1 MGLFKEEIACLT
13 ADESHDS
20 LVSFYYL
27 IQPSTFTNMTA
38 SRNKKSD
45 QDTLPTVDKHV
56 TREILGYLNFSNGK
70 PDPKFR
76 LNWNQLFSEWE
87 HPPTTQTLE
96 LLLISHL
103 KELEGTTGAFQEI
116 KQAESVIQIAF
127 EECLPQYRQHHRDLL
142 FHVTEQELIQPYFLA
157 VLFEALLEQGGPWEP
172 TQQVVSGTIN
182 RLNDFVGFRPV
193 AVLENGRQMQVY
205 PHEKFRPLPVYFCE
219 SGVASGSYQR
229 LIEQTIKT
237 LQNTPDDLL
246 HQAYFSLDKMDE
258 IAIDLRAHDH
268 LHPVNKRTNYMFGE
282 WDPHVIDNQGYYR
295 RFVIRRLILDSLLAW
310 IDENEDIPLEERLQ
324 DAAAVLSGTMLM
336 ASSISGCGPDT
347 HASDTS
353 LTSLLPRVARQRDD
367 YYNRLLASATGKRA
381 ERLLKE
387 AKQSQQPF
395 GHIRHYLNL
404 HLARYG
410 AQQVQ
415 HRQLSRIYARM
426 GFSAA
431 ARCEA
436 AVIPCTSV
444 RFECEIQWRI
454 TMVHLH
460 LERYELEQAW
470 KLIPEIEDHL
480 TRGIECGALIDPWN
494 ILGFQGLFPLFISR
508 EDSIP
513 DQRSEVLLDL
523 MEETFSAYSATL
535 SEAAAQGNN
544 QLKLEISD
552 RFQKLAEKWDRYAT
566 TTVEDLPHVNGQ
578 DSFESAA
585 HVSQILTEWKSGGEA
600 VGDISFWR
608 QHVDRFESAKAYALT
623 VDALLQKHDHVAA
636 IGLIMQW
643 LSQVDQTGL
652 ESGPYSIHAVLLQWM
667 RQLTSNVDP
676 EAIPANSHSIRK
688 MFDYL
693 EANAADYW
701 SVPNFDA
708 VLPIPEK
715 EIEDPFEIDPEEPD
729 EEDSL
734 FDAAYENVTFRDSA
748 DDGIQGEM
756 MDSGFSPSNT
766 EIESINRQL
775 EPRLKFLNTLSQLWQ
790 LSAAFFCETK
800 FVSSENSEKPAVL
813 NEETRESIAGWI
825 QHTEHLQQELVVL
838 LNSIWNYQIPKPSG
852 DHDSN
857 IEYDL
862 QLQTKYYLMHAIIIT
877 TVNCRSARLMLVST
891 LPQTEAESELSE
903 NESLLVPIYRG
914 VLTRDV
920 ELIKREFPTFLSNIV
935 ETPLLYTPIDQGG
948 KPNVVLKVRSLQMI
962 LRFLLSQLPNLGLL
976 RETWQLLK
984 TAYRMERNSR
994 PEGIAVS
1001 EFDRLFRTALRSTLS
1016 AIIRSSHS
1024 WETEQLDDEQLINIA
1039 EQLVNKYREQW
1050 LKHSRTMR
1058 LSSAEALNQDFV
1070 WQEVKQF
1077 IELYGADLFHAQY
1090 LTLGNLRTILHNGI
1104 EQYLDYLAEYQ
1115 DPAHPMA
1122 LLTDLEDG
1130 KVDIEEAVTN
1140 LKVIFE
1146 SVIDKF
1152 DRFVEYNSTTT
1163 QSDYGEMF
1171 YCLLDF
1177 LRIEAAYERDDWKM
1191 VPLLIAHKVLAQQDR
1206 NESALIWEAVFEA
1219 TSEEM
1224 AKKHLK
1230 KLKQTES
1237 KYKINLPLISDHLN
1251 ERFVKPLAV
1260 NRMMALVPRAMKDA
1274 ANGNEESAAF
1284 SILQE
1289 EIERYLAS
1297 TIGSGID
1304 IPDWMRNLEDEI
1316 DRLDEKVTSEQYDI
1330 ETQIKLSPV
1339 PMSLDDIK
1347 KQLKQW
1353 NQPLT
1358 RSRKKKK

>member
-1 MGLFKEEIACLT
+1 MN
-13 ADESHDS
+13 
-20 LVSFYYL
+20 V
-27 IQPSTFTNMTA
+27 
-38 SRNKKSD
+38 SRNKKTD
-45 QDTLPTVDKHV
+45 QQSLPAVDKHII
-56 TREILGYLNFSNGK
+56 REILGYLNFSNGK
-70 PDPKFR
+70 PDSKFR
-76 LNWNQLFSEWE
+76 FNWNQLFFELDQ
-87 HPPTTQTLE
+87 PPTVEMLYS
-96 LLLISHL
+96 LLNSHL
-103 KELEGTTGAFQEI
+103 QALKGTSGAFQEI
-116 KQAESVIQIAF
+116 KQAESVLRIAF
-127 EECLPQYRQHHRDLL
+127 EECLPQYKQHHRDLL
-142 FHVTEQELIQPYFLA
+142 FHVPEKEFLQPYFLA
-157 VLFEALLEQGGPWEP
+157 VLFEALLEQGGPWE
-172 TQQVVSGTIN
+172 QNERIVSASIDK
-182 RLNDFVGFRPV
+182 LNDFVGFRPV

-205 PHEKFRPLPVYFCE
+205 PHEKFRPIPLYLRDC
-219 SGVASGSYQR
+219 GVASGPYQR
-229 LIEQTIKT
+229 LIEQAINT
-237 LQNTPDDLL
+237 LEATPSDLL
-246 HQAYFSLDKMDE
+246 YQAHFTLDKVDE

-295 RFVIRRLILDSLLAW
+295 RFVIRKLILDSLLAW
-310 IDENEDIPLEERLQ
+310 IDEHKEIPLQERLQ

-336 ASSISGCGPDT
+336 ASSISGSGPDT
-347 HASDTS
+347 HSGDTS
-353 LTSLLPRVARQRDD
+353 LTSLLPKVARQRDD
-367 YYNRLLASATGKRA
+367 YYNRLLSSATGKRA
-381 ERLLKE
+381 ERLAKE
-387 AKQSQQPF
+387 AQQSQQPF

-426 GFSAA
+426 GFSSA

-444 RFECEIQWRI
+444 RFECELQWRI

-460 LERYELEQAW
+460 LERYELDQAW
-470 KLIPEIEDHL
+470 QLISEIEEQL

-523 MEETFSAYSATL
+523 MEEIFSAYSATL

-544 QLKLEISD
+544 KLKLEISD

-585 HVSQILTEWKSGGEA
+585 HVSQILTEWKNGGES

-623 VDALLQKHDHVAA
+623 VDALLQKRDHVAA

-667 RQLTSNVDP
+667 RQLTSNV
-676 EAIPANSHSIRK
+676 EFESIKENSDSIRK

-701 SVPNFDA
+701 TVPHFDA
-708 VLPIPEK
+708 ILPVPDN

-729 EEDSL
+729 EEDAL
-734 FDAAYENVTFRDSA
+734 FGAAYEDVIFRDSA
-748 DDGIQGEM
+748 DDGVQGET
-756 MDSGFSPSNT
+756 MDSGYSSSNT

-790 LSAAFFCETK
+790 LSAAFFSEVETTRFQHEMESPTK
-800 FVSSENSEKPAVL
+800 EKSTEFDL
-813 NEETRESIAGWI
+813 ETRQSIEGWI
-825 QHTEHLQQELVVL
+825 QHAEHLQQELVVL
-838 LNSIWNYQIPKPSG
+838 LNSIWKYQLSKPSG

-877 TVNCRSARLMLVST
+877 TVNCRSARLMLLST
-891 LPQTEAESELSE
+891 IPHSESESELSE
-903 NESLLVPIYRG
+903 NERLLVSIYRG
-914 VLTRDV
+914 VLTRDI
-920 ELIKREFPTFLSNIV
+920 ELVRKEFPIFLNSIV

-948 KPNVVLKVRSLQMI
+948 KPNIVLKVRSLQMI
-962 LRFLLSQLPNLGLL
+962 LRFLLSQLPSLGML

-984 TAYRMERNSR
+984 TAYRMERSSR

-1001 EFDRLFRTALRSTLS
+1001 EFDRLFRTGLRSSLS

-1024 WETEQLDDEQLINIA
+1024 WETEQLDDEVLIEISGKI
-1039 EQLVNKYREQW
+1039 VDKYREQW

-1058 LSSAEALNQDFV
+1058 LSSAEALNQEFI
-1070 WQEVKQF
+1070 WMEVKQF
-1077 IELYGADLFHAQY
+1077 IDLYGADLFHAQY
-1090 LTLGNLRTILHNGI
+1090 LTLGNLRAILHNGV
-1104 EQYLDYLAEYQ
+1104 EQYLNYLIESQ
-1115 DPAHPMA
+1115 DPARPMA
-1122 LLTDLEDG
+1122 LLTDLEEGSIDM
-1130 KVDIEEAVTN
+1130 DEAVTN

-1146 SVIDKF
+1146 SVVDKF

-1177 LRIEAAYERDDWKM
+1177 LRLEAAYERDDWKM

-1219 TSEEM
+1219 NSEEM
-1224 AKKHLK
+1224 SKKHLN
-1230 KLKQTES
+1230 KLHQTES
-1237 KYKINLPLISDHLN
+1237 EYKINLPLISDHLN

-1274 ANGNEESAAF
+1274 RNGNEDSAAF

-1289 EIERYLAS
+1289 EIERYLDS

-1304 IPDWMRNLEDEI
+1304 VPDWMRSLEDEI
-1316 DRLDEKVTSEQYDI
+1316 DRLDEKVTSDHYDI
-1330 ETQIKLSPV
+1330 ETEIKLSPV
-1339 PMSLDDIK
+1339 PMSLSDIK
-1347 KQLKQW
+1347 KQLKLW
-1353 NQPLT
+1353 NQPLA
-1358 RSRKKKK
+1358 RNRKKKKD

>member
-1 MGLFKEEIACLT
+1 MT
-13 ADESHDS
+13 
-20 LVSFYYL
+20 VSSN
-27 IQPSTFTNMTA
+27 QHSGETPVPA
-38 SRNKKSD
+38 VD
-45 QDTLPTVDKHV
+45 QHII
-56 TREILGYLNFSNGK
+56 REILGYLNFSNGK

-76 LNWNQLFSEWE
+76 FNWNQLFSDLDERPSAE
-87 HPPTTQTLE
+87 TLE
-96 LLLISHL
+96 LLLCTQL
-103 KELEGTTGAFQEI
+103 KALKGTSGAFQEI
-116 KQAESVIQIAF
+116 TQAENVIRLALQ
-127 EECLPQYRQHHRDLL
+127 ECLPRYRAHHRDLL
-142 FHVTEQELIQPYFLA
+142 FHICEREFLQPYFLS
-157 VLFEALLEQGGPWEP
+157 VLFESLLEQGGPWSE
-172 TQQVVSGTIN
+172 TDRIVTGTID

-205 PHEKFRPLPVYFCE
+205 PHEKFRPLPVYFRD
-219 SGVASGSYQR
+219 SGVACGVYQK

-237 LQNTPDDLL
+237 LQTTPDDLL
-246 HQAYFSLDKMDE
+246 HQAHFRLERMDE

-282 WDPHVIDNQGYYR
+282 WDPHIIDNQGYYR

-310 IDENEDIPLEERLQ
+310 IDEHKEIPLQERLE

-336 ASSISGCGPDT
+336 ASSISGSGPDT
-347 HASDTS
+347 HASDIS
-353 LTSLLPRVARQRDD
+353 LTSLLPKVARQRDD
-367 YYNRLLASATGKRA
+367 YYNRLLASASGPRA
-381 ERLLKE
+381 ERLRKE

-426 GFSAA
+426 GFSVA

-454 TMVHLH
+454 TLVHLH

-523 MEETFSAYSATL
+523 MEEMFSAYSATL
-535 SEAAAQGNN
+535 SEAAAQGND
-544 QLKLEISD
+544 QLKLEISH
-552 RFQKLAEKWDRYAT
+552 RFQKLAETWDRYAT

-585 HVSQILTEWKSGGEA
+585 HVSQILTEWKKGGEA

-608 QHVDRFESAKAYALT
+608 EHVDRFESAKAYALT
-623 VDALLQKHDHVAA
+623 VDALLQKQDHVAA

-652 ESGPYSIHAVLLQWM
+652 ESGPYSIHSVLLQWM
-667 RQLTSNVDP
+667 RQLTSQIKP
-676 EAIPANSHSIRK
+676 ESFDANSISIRK

-693 EANAADYW
+693 EVNAADYW
-701 SVPNFDA
+701 SVPNFTA
-708 VLPIPEK
+708 ILPVPEK
-715 EIEDPFEIDPEEPD
+715 EIEDPFDIESAEPD

-734 FDAAYENVTFRDSA
+734 FNAAYENVTFRDSA
-748 DDGIQGEM
+748 DDGVQGEM
-756 MDSGFSPSNT
+756 MDSGYSPSNS

-790 LSAAFFCETK
+790 LSAAFYSEAEISQTETSGD
-800 FVSSENSEKPAVL
+800 SSEDAESASVL
-813 NEETRESIAGWI
+813 NEDTLNSIAGWI
-825 QHTEHLQQELVVL
+825 RHTEHLQQELVVL
-838 LNSIWNYQIPKPSG
+838 LNSIWNYQISKPSG

-862 QLQTKYYLMHAIIIT
+862 QMQTKFYLMHAIIIT
-877 TVNCRSARLMLVST
+877 TVNCRSARLMLLST
-891 LPQTEAESELSE
+891 MPPARAEGELSE

-914 VLTRDV
+914 VLTRDI
-920 ELIKREFPTFLSNIV
+920 ELVRREFPHFLSSIA

-948 KPNVVLKVRSLQMI
+948 KPNTVLKVRSLQMI
-962 LRFLLSQLPNLGLL
+962 LRFLLSQLPSLGLL

-984 TAYRMERNSR
+984 TAYRMERSSR

-1001 EFDRLFRTALRSTLS
+1001 EFDRLFRTALRSSLS
-1016 AIIRSSHS
+1016 AIIRSSHD
-1024 WETEQLDDEQLINIA
+1024 WESDQLDDEQLIEIA
-1039 EQLVNKYREQW
+1039 EKLVNKYREQW

-1070 WQEVKQF
+1070 WQEVRQF

-1104 EQYLDYLAEYQ
+1104 EQYLNYLAEYQ
-1115 DPAHPMA
+1115 NPAEPMA
-1122 LLTDLEDG
+1122 LLTDLEEGNIDM
-1130 KVDIEEAVTN
+1130 EEAVTN

-1224 AKKHLK
+1224 SKKHLK

-1237 KYKINLPLISDHLN
+1237 EYKINLPLISDHLN

-1260 NRMMALVPRAMKDA
+1260 NRMLALVPRAMNDA
-1274 ANGNEESAAF
+1274 RDGNEESAAF

-1304 IPDWMRNLEDEI
+1304 VPDWMRNIEDEI
-1316 DRLDEKVTSEQYDI
+1316 DRLDEKVTNEQYDI

-1339 PMSLDDIK
+1339 PMSLDEIK
-1347 KQLKQW
+1347 KQLKMW
-1353 NQPLT
+1353 NQPL
-1358 RSRKKKK
+1358 SRPKKKKK

>member
-1 MGLFKEEIACLT
+1 MT
-13 ADESHDS
+13 
-20 LVSFYYL
+20 VSSNQHSGETPL
-27 IQPSTFTNMTA
+27 PA
-38 SRNKKSD
+38 VD
-45 QDTLPTVDKHV
+45 QHII
-56 TREILGYLNFSNGK
+56 REILGYLNFSNGK

-76 LNWNQLFSEWE
+76 FNWNQLFSDLDERPSAE
-87 HPPTTQTLE
+87 TLE
-96 LLLISHL
+96 LLLSTQL
-103 KELEGTTGAFQEI
+103 KALKGTSGAFQEI
-116 KQAESVIQIAF
+116 TQAENVIRLALQ
-127 EECLPQYRQHHRDLL
+127 ECLPRYRAHHRDLL
-142 FHVTEQELIQPYFLA
+142 FHICEREFLQPYFLS
-157 VLFEALLEQGGPWEP
+157 VLFESLLEQGGPWSE
-172 TQQVVSGTIN
+172 TDRIVTGTID

-205 PHEKFRPLPVYFCE
+205 PHEKFRPLPVYFRD
-219 SGVASGSYQR
+219 SGVACGVYQK

-237 LQNTPDDLL
+237 LQTTPDDLL
-246 HQAYFSLDKMDE
+246 HQAHFRLERMDE

-282 WDPHVIDNQGYYR
+282 WDPHIIDNQGYYR

-310 IDENEDIPLEERLQ
+310 IDEHKEIPLQERLE

-336 ASSISGCGPDT
+336 ASSISGSGPDT
-347 HASDTS
+347 HASDIS
-353 LTSLLPRVARQRDD
+353 LTSLLPKVARQRDD
-367 YYNRLLASATGKRA
+367 YYNRLLASASGSRA
-381 ERLLKE
+381 ERLRKE

-426 GFSAA
+426 GFSVA

-454 TMVHLH
+454 TLVHLH

-523 MEETFSAYSATL
+523 MEEMFSAYSATL
-535 SEAAAQGNN
+535 SEAAAQGNDK
-544 QLKLEISD
+544 LKLEISH
-552 RFQKLAEKWDRYAT
+552 RFQKLAETWDRYAT

-585 HVSQILTEWKSGGEA
+585 HVSQILTEWKKGGEA

-608 QHVDRFESAKAYALT
+608 EHVDRFESAKAYALT
-623 VDALLQKHDHVAA
+623 VDALLQKQDHVAA

-652 ESGPYSIHAVLLQWM
+652 ESGPYSIHSVLLQWM
-667 RQLTSNVDP
+667 RQLTSEIEP
-676 EAIPANSHSIRK
+676 ESFNANSTSIRK

-693 EANAADYW
+693 EVNAADYW
-701 SVPNFDA
+701 SVPHFDA
-708 VLPIPEK
+708 VLPVPEK
-715 EIEDPFEIDPEEPD
+715 EIEDPFDIEAVEPD

-734 FDAAYENVTFRDSA
+734 FNAAYENVTFRDSA
-748 DDGIQGEM
+748 DDGVQGEM
-756 MDSGFSPSNT
+756 MDSGYSPSNS

-790 LSAAFFCETK
+790 LSAAFYSEAEI
-800 FVSSENSEKPAVL
+800 SQGENSVSVL
-813 NEETRESIAGWI
+813 NEDTLHSIEGWI
-825 QHTEHLQQELVVL
+825 RHTEHLQQELVVL

-862 QLQTKYYLMHAIIIT
+862 QMQTKFYLMHAIIIT
-877 TVNCRSARLMLVST
+877 TVNCRSARLMLLST
-891 LPQTEAESELSE
+891 MPPSKAEGELSE

-914 VLTRDV
+914 VLTRDI
-920 ELIKREFPTFLSNIV
+920 ELVRREFPHFLSSIA

-948 KPNVVLKVRSLQMI
+948 KPNTVLKVRSLQMI
-962 LRFLLSQLPNLGLL
+962 LRFLLSQLPSLGLL

-984 TAYRMERNSR
+984 TAYRMERSSR

-1001 EFDRLFRTALRSTLS
+1001 EFDRLFRTALRSSLS
-1016 AIIRSSHS
+1016 AIIRSSHE
-1024 WETEQLDDEQLINIA
+1024 WESEQLDDEQLIEIA
-1039 EQLVNKYREQW
+1039 EKLVDKYRDQW

-1070 WQEVKQF
+1070 WQEVRQF

-1104 EQYLDYLAEYQ
+1104 EQYLNYLAEYQ
-1115 DPAHPMA
+1115 NPAEPMA
-1122 LLTDLEDG
+1122 LLTDLEEG
-1130 KVDIEEAVTN
+1130 NIEMEEAVTN

-1237 KYKINLPLISDHLN
+1237 EYKINLPLISDHLN

-1260 NRMMALVPRAMKDA
+1260 NRMLALVPRAMNDA
-1274 ANGNEESAAF
+1274 RDGNEESAAF

-1304 IPDWMRNLEDEI
+1304 VPDWMRNLEDEI
-1316 DRLDEKVTSEQYDI
+1316 DRLDEKVTNEQYDI

-1339 PMSLDDIK
+1339 PMSLDEIK
-1347 KQLKQW
+1347 KQLKMW
-1353 NQPLT
+1353 NQPL
-1358 RSRKKKK
+1358 SRPKKKKK

>member
-1 MGLFKEEIACLT
+1 MNK
-13 ADESHDS
+13 
-20 LVSFYYL
+20 
-27 IQPSTFTNMTA
+27 P
-38 SRNKKSD
+38 RNKKSD
-45 QDTLPTVDKHV
+45 LKSLPAVDKHI

-70 PDPKFR
+70 PDSKFR
-76 LNWNQLFSEWE
+76 FNWNQLFFELDQQ
-87 HPPTTQTLE
+87 PTTETLTS
-96 LLLISHL
+96 LLNSDL
-103 KELEGTTGAFQEI
+103 KALKGTTGAFQEI
-116 KQAESVIQIAF
+116 KQAESVLKLAF
-127 EECLPQYRQHHRDLL
+127 EECLPQYKQHHRDLL
-142 FHVTEQELIQPYFLA
+142 FHVPEKDFLQPYFLA
-157 VLFEALLEQGGPWEP
+157 ILFEALLEQGGPWDQNERII
-172 TQQVVSGTIN
+172 SGAIDK
-182 RLNDFVGFRPV
+182 LNDFVGFRPV

-205 PHEKFRPLPVYFCE
+205 SHEKFRPIPLYFREC
-219 SGVASGSYQR
+219 GVADGPYQR
-229 LIEQTIKT
+229 LITQAIKT
-237 LQNTPDDLL
+237 LETTPSDLL
-246 HQAYFSLDKMDE
+246 YQAHFSLDKIDE

-295 RFVIRRLILDSLLAW
+295 RFVIRKLILDSLLAW
-310 IDENEDIPLEERLQ
+310 IDENKEIPLQERLQ

-336 ASSISGCGPDT
+336 ASSISGAGPDT
-347 HASDTS
+347 HSGDTS
-353 LTSLLPRVARQRDD
+353 LTSLLPKVARQRDD
-367 YYNRLLASATGKRA
+367 YYNRLLSSASGQRA
-381 ERLLKE
+381 ERLAKE
-387 AKQSQQPF
+387 AQQSQQPF

-426 GFSAA
+426 GFSSA

-444 RFECEIQWRI
+444 RFECELQWRI

-460 LERYELEQAW
+460 LERYELDQAW
-470 KLIPEIEDHL
+470 QLISEIEEYL

-513 DQRSEVLLDL
+513 DQRSEVLLEL
-523 MEETFSAYSATL
+523 MEEIFSAYSATL

-544 QLKLEISD
+544 GLKLEISD
-552 RFQKLAEKWDRYAT
+552 RFQKLAEIWDRYAT
-566 TTVEDLPHVNGQ
+566 TTVEDLPQVNGQ

-585 HVSQILTEWKSGGEA
+585 HVSQILTEWKKGGES

-623 VDALLQKHDHVAA
+623 VDALLQKRDHVAA

-667 RQLTSNVDP
+667 RQLTSNV
-676 EAIPANSHSIRK
+676 EFESIKENSDSIRK

-701 SVPNFDA
+701 MVPNFDA
-708 VLPIPEK
+708 ILPVPEN

-729 EEDSL
+729 EEESL
-734 FDAAYENVTFRDSA
+734 FGAAYEDVTFRDSA
-748 DDGIQGEM
+748 DDGVQGEM
-756 MDSGFSPSNT
+756 MDSGFSASNT

-790 LSAAFFCETK
+790 LSAAFFSEAETTRSLH
-800 FVSSENSEKPAVL
+800 VADSPASETS
-813 NEETRESIAGWI
+813 NEFDQETRQSIEGWI

-838 LNSIWNYQIPKPSG
+838 LNSIWKYQLTKPSG

-877 TVNCRSARLMLVST
+877 TVNCRSARLMLLST
-891 LPQTEAESELSE
+891 ISSSESESALSE
-903 NESLLVPIYRG
+903 NERLLVSIYRG
-914 VLTRDV
+914 VLRRDI
-920 ELIKREFPTFLSNIV
+920 ELVRKEFPIFLSSIV

-962 LRFLLSQLPNLGLL
+962 LRFLLSQLPCLGML

-984 TAYRMERNSR
+984 TAYRMERSSR

-1001 EFDRLFRTALRSTLS
+1001 EFDRLFRTGLRSSLS
-1016 AIIRSSHS
+1016 AIIGSSHS
-1024 WETEQLDDEQLINIA
+1024 WVTDQLDDEVLIDISGK
-1039 EQLVNKYREQW
+1039 LVEKYREQW

-1058 LSSAEALNQDFV
+1058 LSSAEALNQEFV
-1070 WQEVKQF
+1070 WLEVKQF
-1077 IELYGADLFHAQY
+1077 IEQYGADLFHAQY
-1090 LTLGNLRTILHNGI
+1090 LTLGNLRAILHNGI
-1104 EQYLDYLAEYQ
+1104 EQYLNYLVENQ
-1115 DPAHPMA
+1115 DPARPMA
-1122 LLTDLEDG
+1122 LLSDLEEGSIDM
-1130 KVDIEEAVTN
+1130 DEAVTN

-1146 SVIDKF
+1146 SVVDKF

-1177 LRIEAAYERDDWKM
+1177 LRLEAAYERDDWKM

-1219 TSEEM
+1219 NSEEM
-1224 AKKHLK
+1224 SKKHLK
-1230 KLKQTES
+1230 KLKKTES
-1237 KYKINLPLISDHLN
+1237 EYKINLPLISDHLN

-1274 ANGNEESAAF
+1274 RNGNEDSAAF

-1289 EIERYLAS
+1289 EIERYLDS

-1304 IPDWMRNLEDEI
+1304 VPDWMRSLEDEI
-1316 DRLDEKVTSEQYDI
+1316 DRLDEKVTSDQYDI
-1330 ETQIKLSPV
+1330 ETEIKLSPV
-1339 PMSLDDIK
+1339 PMSLTDIK
-1347 KQLKQW
+1347 KQLKLW

-1358 RSRKKKK
+1358 RHRKKKKD

>member
-1 MGLFKEEIACLT
+1 M
-13 ADESHDS
+13 
-20 LVSFYYL
+20 
-27 IQPSTFTNMTA
+27 NA
-38 SRNKKSD
+38 SRNQKPAQNS
-45 QDTLPTVDKHV
+45 LPTVDKLI

-76 LNWNQLFSEWE
+76 YNWNQLFSELA
-87 HPPTTQTLE
+87 HQPTAAILE
-96 LLLISHL
+96 SLLRTHL

-116 KQAESVIQIAF
+116 KQAENVLRIGFQK
-127 EECLPQYRQHHRDLL
+127 CLPQYRQHHRDLL
-142 FHVTEQELIQPYFLA
+142 FHVPEQDFLQPYFLA

-172 TQQVVSGTIN
+172 SERIVSATIDK
-182 RLNDFVGFRPV
+182 LNDFVGFRPV

-205 PHEKFRPLPVYFCE
+205 PHEKFRPIPLYFHEC
-219 SGVASGSYQR
+219 GVAAGPYQR

-237 LQNTPDDLL
+237 LQTTPNDLL
-246 HQAYFSLDKMDE
+246 YQAHFGLDKMDE

-295 RFVIRRLILDSLLAW
+295 RFVIRKLILDSLLAW
-310 IDENEDIPLEERLQ
+310 IDENKEIPFEERLQ

-336 ASSISGCGPDT
+336 ASSISGAGPDT
-347 HASDTS
+347 HSGDTS
-353 LTSLLPRVARQRDD
+353 LTSLLPKVARQRDD

-381 ERLLKE
+381 ERLAKE

-426 GFSAA
+426 GFSTA

-460 LERYELEQAW
+460 LERYELDQAW
-470 KLIPEIEDHL
+470 KLIPEIEEHL

-523 MEETFSAYSATL
+523 MEEIFSAYSATL

-544 QLKLEISD
+544 PLKLEISD

-566 TTVEDLPHVNGQ
+566 ITVEDLPHVNGQ

-585 HVSQILTEWKSGGEA
+585 HVSQILTEWKNGGEA

-623 VDALLQKHDHVAA
+623 VDALLQKRDHVAA

-667 RQLTSNVDP
+667 RQLTSQVD
-676 EAIPANSHSIRK
+676 ADSISANSYSIRK

-701 SVPNFDA
+701 TVPHFDA
-708 VLPIPEK
+708 ILPVPEK

-734 FDAAYENVTFRDSA
+734 FGAAYENVTFRDSA
-748 DDGIQGEM
+748 DDGVQGEM
-756 MDSGFSPSNT
+756 MDSGYSSSNS

-790 LSAAFFCETK
+790 LSAAFFSEAEITQSDRDAGMPAPAEK
-800 FVSSENSEKPAVL
+800 FSPFDLA
-813 NEETRESIAGWI
+813 TRQSMHGWI
-825 QHTEHLQQELVVL
+825 HHTEHLQQELVVL
-838 LNSIWNYQIPKPSG
+838 LNSIWKYQIPKPSG

-877 TVNCRSARLMLVST
+877 TVNCRSARLMLLST
-891 LPQTEAESELSE
+891 MPPSEAESELSE
-903 NESLLVPIYRG
+903 NERLLVPIYRG
-914 VLTRDV
+914 VLRRDIDLV
-920 ELIKREFPTFLSNIV
+920 RKEFPTFLNSIA

-948 KPNVVLKVRSLQMI
+948 KPNIVLKVRSLQMI
-962 LRFLLSQLPNLGLL
+962 LRFLLSQLPCLGLL

-984 TAYRMERNSR
+984 TAYRMERCSR

-1001 EFDRLFRTALRSTLS
+1001 EFDRLFRTALRSSLS

-1024 WETEQLDDEQLINIA
+1024 WETEQLDDEKLIDIA
-1039 EQLVNKYREQW
+1039 GKLVDKYREQW

-1058 LSSAEALNQDFV
+1058 LSSAEALNQEFV
-1070 WQEVKQF
+1070 WQEVRQF

-1090 LTLGNLRTILHNGI
+1090 LTLGNLRAILHNGI
-1104 EQYLDYLAEYQ
+1104 EQYLNYLVEIQ
-1115 DPAHPMA
+1115 DPAQPMA
-1122 LLTDLEDG
+1122 LLTDLEEGNIDM
-1130 KVDIEEAVTN
+1130 EEAVTN

-1146 SVIDKF
+1146 SVVDKF

-1171 YCLLDF
+1171 YSLLDF

-1219 TSEEM
+1219 NSEEM

-1237 KYKINLPLISDHLN
+1237 EYKINLPLISDHLN

-1274 ANGNEESAAF
+1274 RSGNEDSAAF
-1284 SILQE
+1284 SILQD

-1304 IPDWMRNLEDEI
+1304 VPDWMRSLEDEI

-1330 ETQIKLSPV
+1330 ETEIKLSPV

-1347 KQLKQW
+1347 KQLKLW

-1358 RSRKKKK
+1358 RPRKKKNE

>member
-1 MGLFKEEIACLT
+1 MSSSRNQK
-13 ADESHDS
+13 SNSDS
-20 LVSFYYL
+20 L
-27 IQPSTFTNMTA
+27 PA
-38 SRNKKSD
+38 
-45 QDTLPTVDKHV
+45 VDKHI
-56 TREILGYLNFSNGK
+56 TREILGYLNYSNGN

-76 LNWNQLFSEWE
+76 FNWNQLFTELDQHPSAETLYAILNSE
-87 HPPTTQTLE
+87 
-96 LLLISHL
+96 L
-103 KELEGTTGAFQEI
+103 KGLKGTTAAFEEI
-116 KQAESVIQIAF
+116 EQAESVIRLAF
-127 EECLPQYRQHHRDLL
+127 KNCLPQFKQHHQDLL
-142 FHVTEQELIQPYFLA
+142 FHVSEQEYLQPFFLA
-157 VLFEALLEQGGPWEP
+157 VLFEALLEQGSPWDLTE
-172 TQQVVSGTIN
+172 QIVSGTIDK
-182 RLNDFVGFRPV
+182 LNDFVGFRPV

-205 PHEKFRPLPVYFCE
+205 PHEKSRPIPLYFRE
-219 SGVASGSYQR
+219 SGVALGQYQR
-229 LIEQTIKT
+229 LIEETIKT
-237 LQNTPDDLL
+237 LKTTPDDLL
-246 HQAYFSLDKMDE
+246 YQAHFGLEKMDE

-295 RFVIRRLILDSLLAW
+295 RFIIRKLILDSLLAW
-310 IDENEDIPLEERLQ
+310 IDENKEIPLQERLQ

-336 ASSISGCGPDT
+336 ASSISGSGPDT
-347 HASDTS
+347 HSSDTS
-353 LTSLLPRVARQRDD
+353 LTSLLPKVARQRDD
-367 YYNRLLASATGKRA
+367 YYNRLLASASGQRA
-381 ERLLKE
+381 ERLREE

-404 HLARYG
+404 HLSRYG

-426 GFSAA
+426 GFSTA

-470 KLIPEIEDHL
+470 QLIPEIEEYL

-523 MEETFSAYSATL
+523 MEEIFSAYSATL

-544 QLKLEISD
+544 QLKLEISN
-552 RFQKLAEKWDRYAT
+552 RFQQLAEKWDRYAT
-566 TTVEDLPHVNGQ
+566 STVEDLPQVNGQ

-585 HVSQILTEWKSGGEA
+585 HVSQILTEWKKGGES

-623 VDALLQKHDHVAA
+623 VDALLQKQDHVAA

-652 ESGPYSIHAVLLQWM
+652 ESGPYSIHVVLLQWM
-667 RQLTSNVDP
+667 RQLTSSSDP
-676 EAIPANSHSIRK
+676 ETIESRSHSIRK

-701 SVPNFDA
+701 TVPHFDA
-708 VLPIPEK
+708 VLPVPEK
-715 EIEDPFEIDPEEPD
+715 EIEDPFEIEMDEPD

-734 FDAAYENVTFRDSA
+734 FGAAYEDMIFRDSA
-748 DDGIQGEM
+748 DDGVEGEM
-756 MDSGFSPSNT
+756 MDSGYSSSNS

-790 LSAAFFCETK
+790 LSAAFYCEAETTH
-800 FVSSENSEKPAVL
+800 L
-813 NEETRESIAGWI
+813 NKKSADSPLTETTSIFDQVTRQSIAGWI
-825 QHTEHLQQELVVL
+825 QHAEHLQQELVVL
-838 LNSIWNYQIPKPSG
+838 LNSIWTYQIPKPSG

-877 TVNCRSARLMLVST
+877 TVNCRSARLMLLST
-891 LPQTEAESELSE
+891 IPQQDSQSELSE
-903 NESLLVPIYRG
+903 NERLLVTIYRG
-914 VLTRDV
+914 VLTRDH
-920 ELIKREFPTFLSNIV
+920 ELVRKEFVTFLSNIA
-935 ETPLLYTPIDQGG
+935 ETPLLYTPLDQGG
-948 KPNVVLKVRSLQMI
+948 KPNFVLKVRSLQMI
-962 LRFLLSQLPNLGLL
+962 LRFLLSQLPCLGML

-984 TAYRMERNSR
+984 TAYRMERSSR
-994 PEGIAVS
+994 PDGIAVS
-1001 EFDRLFRTALRSTLS
+1001 EFDRLFRTALRSSLS
-1016 AIIRSSHS
+1016 AIIRSSQS
-1024 WETEQLDDEQLINIA
+1024 WESEQLDDDKLIEIA
-1039 EQLVNKYREQW
+1039 GKVVDKYRDQW

-1058 LSSAEALNQDFV
+1058 LSSAEALNQEFV
-1070 WQEVKQF
+1070 WMEVKQF
-1077 IELYGADLFHAQY
+1077 IQQYGSDLFHAQY
-1090 LTLGNLRTILHNGI
+1090 LTLGNLRAILHNGI
-1104 EQYLDYLAEYQ
+1104 EQYLNYMAEFQ
-1115 DPAHPMA
+1115 NPAQPVI
-1122 LLTDLEDG
+1122 LLSDLDDG
-1130 KVDIEEAVTN
+1130 EIDMEEAVSN
-1140 LKVIFE
+1140 LKVIFDA
-1146 SVIDKF
+1146 VVDKF

-1219 TSEEM
+1219 NSEEM

-1230 KLKQTES
+1230 KLQQTES
-1237 KYKINLPLISDHLN
+1237 EYKINLPLISDHLN

-1274 ANGNEESAAF
+1274 RNGNEDSAAF
-1284 SILQE
+1284 SILRE
-1289 EIERYLAS
+1289 EIERYLAT

-1304 IPDWMRNLEDEI
+1304 VPDWMRNLEDEI
-1316 DRLDEKVTSEQYDI
+1316 DRLDEKVTSEQYDL
-1330 ETQIKLSPV
+1330 ETEIKLSPV
-1339 PMSLDDIK
+1339 PMSLEDIK
-1347 KQLKQW
+1347 KQLKIW
-1353 NQPLT
+1353 NQPLA
-1358 RSRKKKK
+1358 RHRKKKKE

>member
-1 MGLFKEEIACLT
+1 MTVPRHPKQGLE
-13 ADESHDS
+13 
-20 LVSFYYL
+20 
-27 IQPSTFTNMTA
+27 
-38 SRNKKSD
+38 
-45 QDTLPTVDKHV
+45 TLPAVDKHII
-56 TREILGYLNFSNGK
+56 REILGYLNFSNGK

-76 LNWNQLFSEWE
+76 FNWNQLFAELDLQRDSAL
-87 HPPTTQTLE
+87 LE
-96 LLLISHL
+96 SLLRTHL
-103 KELEGTTGAFQEI
+103 HELKGTTPAFQSI
-116 KQAESVIQIAF
+116 DQAEKVLKIAF
-127 EECLPQYRQHHRDLL
+127 EECLPQYTTHHRDLL
-142 FHVTEQELIQPYFLA
+142 FHICRKEFLQPYFLA
-157 VLFEALLEQGGPWEP
+157 VMFEALLEQTGRWDTDQELV
-172 TQQVVSGTIN
+172 TAAIDK
-182 RLNDFVGFRPV
+182 LNDFVGFRPV

-205 PHEKFRPLPVYFCE
+205 SHEKFRPMPVFFRG
-219 SGVASGSYQR
+219 SGVACGNYQR

-237 LQNTPDDLL
+237 LETTPEDLL
-246 HQAYFSLDKMDE
+246 HQAHFNLEKMDE

-282 WDPHVIDNQGYYR
+282 WDPHIIDNQGYYR
-295 RFVIRRLILDSLLAW
+295 RFIIRRLILDSLLAW
-310 IDENEDIPLEERLQ
+310 IDEHKEIPLQERLQ

-336 ASSISGCGPDT
+336 ASSISGSGPDT
-347 HASDTS
+347 HASDIS
-353 LTSLLPRVARQRDD
+353 LTSLLPKVARQRDD
-367 YYNRLLASATGKRA
+367 YYNRLLASATGSRA

-387 AKQSQQPF
+387 AQQSQQPF

-426 GFSAA
+426 GFSRA

-436 AVIPCTSV
+436 GVIPCTSV

-454 TMVHLH
+454 TMVQLH
-460 LERYELEQAW
+460 LERNELDAAW

-513 DQRSEVLLDL
+513 DQRSEVLLEL

-535 SEAAAQGNN
+535 SEAAAQGNDR
-544 QLKLEISD
+544 LKLEISE

-585 HVSQILTEWKSGGEA
+585 HVSQILTEWKNGGEA

-623 VDALLQKHDHVAA
+623 VDALLQKQDHVAA

-652 ESGPYSIHAVLLQWM
+652 ESGPYSIHSVLLQWM
-667 RQLTSNVDP
+667 RQLT
-676 EAIPANSHSIRK
+676 ANIKSGSGNGQSIRK

-701 SVPNFDA
+701 SVPHFDS
-708 VLPIPEK
+708 VLPVPEK
-715 EIEDPFEIDPEEPD
+715 AIEDPFDMDPAEPD
-729 EEDSL
+729 EEDEL
-734 FDAAYENVTFRDSA
+734 FGAAYEDVTFRDSA
-748 DDGIQGEM
+748 DDGVQGEM
-756 MDSGFSPSNT
+756 MDSGYSPNNS
-766 EIESINRQL
+766 EIESINRLL

-790 LSAAFFCETK
+790 LSAAYFAETELSHVTHPEAETE
-800 FVSSENSEKPAVL
+800 FDA
-813 NEETRESIAGWI
+813 ETRESIEGWI
-825 QHTEHLQQELVVL
+825 QHTENLQQELVVL
-838 LNSIWNYQIPKPSG
+838 LNSIWSYQLPKPSG

-862 QLQTKYYLMHAIIIT
+862 QLQTKFYLMHAIIIT
-877 TVNCRSARLMLVST
+877 TVNCRSARLMLLAT
-891 LPQTEAESELSE
+891 LPESEAEKELSE
-903 NESLLVPIYRG
+903 NERLLVPVYRG
-914 VLTRDV
+914 VLTRDI
-920 ELIKREFPTFLSNIV
+920 ELVRKEFPAFLSNIA

-948 KPNVVLKVRSLQMI
+948 RPNTVLKVRSLQMI
-962 LRFLLSQLPNLGLL
+962 LRFLLTQLPGLGLL

-984 TAYRMERNSR
+984 TAYRMERSAR

-1001 EFDRLFRTALRSTLS
+1001 EFDRLFRTALKSSLV
-1016 AIIRSSHS
+1016 AIIASSRD
-1024 WETEQLDDEQLINIA
+1024 WESEKLDDEKLIDIA
-1039 EQLVNKYREQW
+1039 EKLVNKYREQW

-1058 LSSAEALNQDFV
+1058 LSSAEALNQEYI
-1070 WQEVKQF
+1070 WQEVKSF
-1077 IELYGADLFHAQY
+1077 IKQYGADLFHAQY

-1104 EQYLDYLAEYQ
+1104 EQYLNYLAEYQ
-1115 DPAHPMA
+1115 DPAHPMT
-1122 LLTDLEDG
+1122 LLTDLEEG
-1130 KVDIEEAVTN
+1130 SIEMDEAVTN

-1146 SVIDKF
+1146 SVVDKF

-1230 KLKQTES
+1230 KLKQTEAE
-1237 KYKINLPLISDHLN
+1237 YKINLPLISDHLN
-1251 ERFVKPLAV
+1251 ERFVKPLSV

-1274 ANGNEESAAF
+1274 RNGNEDSATF

-1304 IPDWMRNLEDEI
+1304 VPDWMRNLEDEI
-1316 DRLDEKVTSEQYDI
+1316 DRLDEKITSEHYDL

-1347 KQLKQW
+1347 KQLKLW
-1353 NQPLT
+1353 NQPLG
-1358 RSRKKKK
+1358 RERKRKK

>member
-1 MGLFKEEIACLT
+1 MN
-13 ADESHDS
+13 
-20 LVSFYYL
+20 V
-27 IQPSTFTNMTA
+27 PS
-38 SRNKKSD
+38 NKKSD
-45 QDTLPTVDKHV
+45 LSQLPVVDNHII
-56 TREILGYLNFSNGK
+56 REILGYLNFSNGK
-70 PDPKFR
+70 PDSKFR
-76 LNWNQLFSEWE
+76 FNWNQLFFELDQW
-87 HPPTTQTLE
+87 PTSE
-96 LLLISHL
+96 LLHSLLSTHL
-103 KELEGTTGAFQEI
+103 QALKGTSGAFQEI
-116 KQAESVIQIAF
+116 NQAESVIRIAF
-127 EECLPQYRQHHRDLL
+127 EKCLPEYKRHHRDLL
-142 FHVTEQELIQPYFLA
+142 FHVPERDFIQPYFLA
-157 VLFEALLEQGGPWEP
+157 VLFEALLEQGGPWEENEHLI
-172 TQQVVSGTIN
+172 SATIDK
-182 RLNDFVGFRPV
+182 LNDYVGFRPV
-193 AVLENGRQMQVY
+193 AVLENGQQMQVY
-205 PHEKFRPLPVYFCE
+205 PHEKFRPIPLYFNEC
-219 SGVASGSYQR
+219 GVASGPYQR
-229 LIEQTIKT
+229 LIEQAIKT
-237 LQNTPDDLL
+237 LESTPGDLL
-246 HQAYFSLDKMDE
+246 YQAHFTLDKIDE
-258 IAIDLRAHDH
+258 IALDVRAHDH

-295 RFVIRRLILDSLLAW
+295 RFIIRKLILDSLLAW
-310 IDENEDIPLEERLQ
+310 IDEHKEIPLQERLQ

-336 ASSISGCGPDT
+336 ASSISGAGPDT
-347 HASDTS
+347 HSGDTS
-353 LTSLLPRVARQRDD
+353 LTSLLPQVARQRDD
-367 YYNRLLASATGKRA
+367 YYNRLLSSATGQRAKRLA
-381 ERLLKE
+381 KE
-387 AKQSQQPF
+387 AEQSQQPF

-426 GFSAA
+426 GFSTA

-444 RFECEIQWRI
+444 RFECELQWRI

-460 LERYELEQAW
+460 LERYELDQAW
-470 KLIPEIEDHL
+470 QLISEIEDYL

-523 MEETFSAYSATL
+523 MEEIFSAYSATL

-544 QLKLEISD
+544 PLKLQISD

-566 TTVEDLPHVNGQ
+566 TTVEDLPQVNGQ

-585 HVSQILTEWKSGGEA
+585 HVSQILTEWKNGGES

-623 VDALLQKHDHVAA
+623 VDALLQKRDHVAA

-652 ESGPYSIHAVLLQWM
+652 ESGPYSIHSVLLQWM
-667 RQLTSNVDP
+667 RQLTSNVDL
-676 EAIPANSHSIRK
+676 ESIKNNSDSIRK

-693 EANAADYW
+693 EANAAEYW
-701 SVPNFDA
+701 TVPHFDA
-708 VLPIPEK
+708 VLPVPEK
-715 EIEDPFEIDPEEPD
+715 EMEDPFEIDPEEPD
-729 EEDSL
+729 EEETL
-734 FDAAYENVTFRDSA
+734 FGAAYEDVTFRDSA
-748 DDGIQGEM
+748 DDGVQGET
-756 MDSGFSPSNT
+756 MDSGYSPSNT
-766 EIESINRQL
+766 EIEAINRQL

-790 LSAAFFCETK
+790 LSAAFYSEAESK
-800 FVSSENSEKPAVL
+800 RDHNDAESSAPEKPAVAEL
-813 NEETRESIAGWI
+813 EIRQSIEDWI
-825 QHTEHLQQELVVL
+825 QHAEHLQQELVVL
-838 LNSIWNYQIPKPSG
+838 LNSIWKYQLTKPSG

-877 TVNCRSARLMLVST
+877 TVNCRSARLMLLST
-891 LPQTEAESELSE
+891 IPQSELKSDLSD
-903 NESLLVPIYRG
+903 NEKRLVSIYRG
-914 VLTRDV
+914 VLQRDTEMV
-920 ELIKREFPTFLSNIV
+920 RQEFPDFLKSIS

-948 KPNVVLKVRSLQMI
+948 KPNVVLKVRSLQMT
-962 LRFLLSQLPNLGLL
+962 LRFLLSQLPCLGML
-976 RETWQLLK
+976 RENWQLLK
-984 TAYRMERNSR
+984 TAYRMERSSR

-1001 EFDRLFRTALRSTLS
+1001 EFDRLFRTGLRSSLS
-1016 AIIRSSHS
+1016 AIISSS
-1024 WETEQLDDEQLINIA
+1024 RNWKTESLDDEILIDISGR
-1039 EQLVNKYREQW
+1039 LVEKYREQW

-1058 LSSAEALNQDFV
+1058 LSSAEALNQEFV
-1070 WQEVKQF
+1070 WLEVKQF
-1077 IELYGADLFHAQY
+1077 IDLYGADLFHAQY
-1090 LTLGNLRTILHNGI
+1090 LTLGNLRAILHNGI
-1104 EQYLDYLAEYQ
+1104 EQYLHYLIEHQ
-1115 DPAHPMA
+1115 DPARPMT
-1122 LLTDLEDG
+1122 LLTDLEEGTIDM
-1130 KVDIEEAVTN
+1130 DEAVTN

-1177 LRIEAAYERDDWKM
+1177 LRLEAAYERDDWKM

-1219 TSEEM
+1219 NSEKM
-1224 AKKHLK
+1224 SKKHLK

-1237 KYKINLPLISDHLN
+1237 EYKINLPLISDHLN

-1274 ANGNEESAAF
+1274 KNGNEDSAAF

-1289 EIERYLAS
+1289 EIERYLAT

-1304 IPDWMRNLEDEI
+1304 VPDWMRSLEDEI
-1316 DRLDEKVTSEQYDI
+1316 DRLDEKVASDQYDI
-1330 ETQIKLSPV
+1330 ETEIKLSPV
-1339 PMSLDDIK
+1339 SMSLADIK

-1353 NQPLT
+1353 NQPLIQQ
-1358 RSRKKKK
+1358 RKKKKD

>member
-1 MGLFKEEIACLT
+1 
-13 ADESHDS
+13 
-20 LVSFYYL
+20 
-27 IQPSTFTNMTA
+27 MTT
-38 SRNKKSD
+38 SRNHSSG
-45 QDTLPTVDKHV
+45 QNSLPTVDKLI

-76 LNWNQLFSEWE
+76 FNWNQLFSELDRLPSAE
-87 HPPTTQTLE
+87 ILYSLLSSE
-96 LLLISHL
+96 LNAL
-103 KELEGTTGAFQEI
+103 KGTTPAFQEI
-116 KQAESVIQIAF
+116 KQAENVLRIAF
-127 EECLPQYRQHHRDLL
+127 KECLPQYKQHHRDLL
-142 FHVTEQELIQPYFLA
+142 FHVTEQEFLQPYFLA
-157 VLFEALLEQGGPWEP
+157 VLFEAILEQETPWESDAHVI
-172 TQQVVSGTIN
+172 QGAIDK
-182 RLNDFVGFRPV
+182 LNDFVGFRPV
-193 AVLENGRQMQVY
+193 AILENNQKMQVY
-205 PHEKFRPLPVYFCE
+205 PHEKFRPIPLYFRE
-219 SGVASGSYQR
+219 SGVACGRYQR
-229 LIEQTIKT
+229 LIEFTLKT
-237 LQNTPDDLL
+237 LQSTPNDLL
-246 HQAYFSLDKMDE
+246 HQAHFGLDKMDE

-282 WDPHVIDNQGYYR
+282 WDPHTIDNQGYYR
-295 RFVIRRLILDSLLAW
+295 RFIIRKLILDSLLAW
-310 IDENEDIPLEERLQ
+310 IDENKELPLQERLQ

-336 ASSISGCGPDT
+336 ASSISGSGPDT
-347 HASDTS
+347 HSSETS
-353 LTSLLPRVARQRDD
+353 LTSLLPKVARQRDD
-367 YYNRLLASATGKRA
+367 YYNRLLASASGQRA

-426 GFSAA
+426 GFATA

-444 RFECEIQWRI
+444 RFECEIQWRV
-454 TMVHLH
+454 TLVHLH
-460 LERYELEQAW
+460 LERYELEEAW
-470 KLIPEIEDHL
+470 NLIPEIEDFL

-523 MEETFSAYSATL
+523 MEEIFSAYSATL

-544 QLKLEISD
+544 KLKLQISD

-566 TTVEDLPHVNGQ
+566 TTVEDLPQVNGQ

-585 HVSQILTEWKSGGEA
+585 HVSQILTEWKNGGES

-623 VDALLQKHDHVAA
+623 VDALLQKRDHVAA

-667 RQLTSNVDP
+667 RQLTSNLDP
-676 EAIPANSHSIRK
+676 NTIAGNCHSIRK

-701 SVPNFDA
+701 SVPRFDA
-708 VLPIPEK
+708 VLPAPEK
-715 EIEDPFEIDPEEPD
+715 EIEDPFEDNLEDQD

-748 DDGIQGEM
+748 DDGVQGEM
-756 MDSGFSPSNT
+756 MDSGYSSSNS

-790 LSAAFFCETK
+790 ISAAFFCESEIILHKEQADNSQLKEQPQLFDLSTK
-800 FVSSENSEKPAVL
+800 Q
-813 NEETRESIAGWI
+813 SIEGWI

-862 QLQTKYYLMHAIIIT
+862 QLQTKFYLMHAIIIT
-877 TVNCRSARLMLVST
+877 TVNCRSARLMLLST
-891 LPQTEAESELSE
+891 LPKSESEPELTE
-903 NESLLVPIYRG
+903 NEKILVPIYRG
-914 VLTRDV
+914 VLTRDIDLV
-920 ELIKREFPTFLSNIV
+920 QKEFPTFLSHIS
-935 ETPLLYTPIDQGG
+935 ETPLLYTPLDQGG

-962 LRFLLSQLPNLGLL
+962 LRFLLSQLPSLGML

-984 TAYRMERNSR
+984 TVYRMERSSR

-1001 EFDRLFRTALRSTLS
+1001 EFDRLFRTALRSSLS
-1016 AIIRSSHS
+1016 AIIRSAHAWDS
-1024 WETEQLDDEQLINIA
+1024 EQLDDEKLIDIA
-1039 EQLVNKYREQW
+1039 GKLVEKYREQW

-1058 LSSAEALNQDFV
+1058 LSSAEALNQEFV
-1070 WQEVKQF
+1070 WMEVKQF
-1077 IELYGADLFHAQY
+1077 IQQYGSELFHAQY
-1090 LTLGNLRTILHNGI
+1090 LTLGNLRAILHNGI
-1104 EQYLDYLAEYQ
+1104 EQYLNYLAEYHE
-1115 DPAHPMA
+1115 PAKPML
-1122 LLTDLEDG
+1122 LLTDLEEGEIDM
-1130 KVDIEEAVTN
+1130 DEAVSN
-1140 LKVIFE
+1140 LKVIFD
-1146 SVIDKF
+1146 SVVDKF

-1191 VPLLIAHKVLAQQDR
+1191 VPLLIAHKVLAQEDR

-1219 TSEEM
+1219 NSEEI

-1237 KYKINLPLISDHLN
+1237 EYKINLPLISDHLN

-1274 ANGNEESAAF
+1274 RNGNEDSAAF
-1284 SILQE
+1284 SILRE

-1304 IPDWMRNLEDEI
+1304 VPDWMRNLEDEI

-1330 ETQIKLSPV
+1330 ETEIKLSPV

-1347 KQLKQW
+1347 KQLKLW
-1353 NQPLT
+1353 NQPLA
-1358 RSRKKKK
+1358 RNRKKKKKE